1 MARTTDPEKKS
12 AEEERA
18 EHLRRIE
25 EIQEIAKAEFPG
37 RSLAD
42 ELIAERRAI
51 ARAENA
57 DYSQRQDDHD

>member
-12 AEEERA
+12 ADEEYAER
-18 EHLRRIE
+18 LRALERL
-25 EIQEIAKAEFPG
+25 QKTLKAEFPG

-57 DYSQRQDDHD
+57 DYSQRQDDDD

>member
-12 AEEERA
+12 ADEERA
-18 EHLRRIE
+18 EHLRE
-25 EIQEIAKAEFPG
+25 LEKLQEFFKDAFPG
-37 RSLAD
+37 RSLVD

-57 DYSQRQDDHD
+57 DYSQRQDDDD